1 MKAAIETE
9 SSNPRRVVK
18 EESLFFLLLRLMNYC
33 AGVVEG
39 CPLIQS
45 APHSAGIQGS
55 PRSTSYHLYGCTP
68 ISKFRVERASRYWYC
83 ALTYPMA
90 ASVCCSCA

>member
-1 MKAAIETE
+1 MKAAIETD

-33 AGVVEG
+33 AGVAEG

-55 PRSTSYHLYGCTP
+55 PDPLRTLFTAALQ
-68 ISKFRVERASRYWYC
+68 FRNSGLRELADTGIAR
-83 ALTYPMA
+83 
-90 ASVCCSCA
+90 